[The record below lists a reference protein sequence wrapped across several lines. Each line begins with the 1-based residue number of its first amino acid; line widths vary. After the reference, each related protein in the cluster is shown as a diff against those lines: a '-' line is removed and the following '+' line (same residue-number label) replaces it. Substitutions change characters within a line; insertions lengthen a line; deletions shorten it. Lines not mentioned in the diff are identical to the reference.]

1 MRAVVMLLPS
11 RSSAADVVLYPLSRS
26 QSQSESD
33 SVSVSVSVCLLSRQH
48 GGGFHQHHIISSW
61 LNNTGSVADAKRAVM
76 GI

>member
-33 SVSVSVSVCLLSRQH
+33 SVSVSVCLLSRQH
-48 GGGFHQHHIISSW
+48 GGGFHQHHIIVM
-61 LNNTGSVADAKRAVM
+61 NNTDSVADAKRAVM

>member
-11 RSSAADVVLYPLSRS
+11 RSSAADVVLYHLS

-33 SVSVSVSVCLLSRQH
+33 SVSVSVCLLSRQH